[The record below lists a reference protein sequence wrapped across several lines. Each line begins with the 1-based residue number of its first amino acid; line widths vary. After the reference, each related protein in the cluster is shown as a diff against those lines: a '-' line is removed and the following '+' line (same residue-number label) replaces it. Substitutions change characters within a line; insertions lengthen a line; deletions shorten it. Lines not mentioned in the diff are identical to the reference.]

1 MSQSPSA
8 TSPRPLYTYVPLPS
22 KTHIRLIRLNDLEK
36 EQSFT
41 LTVHDLAS
49 PSTLPPFTALSYT
62 WGFPY
67 LNQNSTADSDSKWNK
82 PTDQFGCNG
91 CTFLVRPNLSNALM
105 MLHLAEGQREELVWI
120 DAICI
125 DQGNIAERED
135 QVMMMG
141 EIFERAEGI
150 LAWLGTSDEF
160 TDDALKVI
168 QNLTKV
174 GKVCTGEEEMELE
187 RQKYDW
193 VTAADLLEP
202 EAYEKLGIEFITLK
216 EWRAWFGFVSR
227 PYFRRA
233 WIVQE
238 VLKARKLDMCIHD
251 VIITWRHFSKAVH
264 FLEQVWA
271 WGGSQ
276 IINKVIADIF
286 NPETK
291 AENSVDTWNLA
302 SFLLRIGAR
311 RHVALV
317 VGGTR
322 SQDRAGL
329 DVLLQDH
336 RDTQATDPRDKV
348 YAFIGLTSDPLG
360 DLKVDYESPVEV
372 IYTRTARH
380 LCRLHEDLRIFG
392 HREPNRNLKNNNP
405 PSWVPEFSAKHDGGA
420 MKAGAGGGNDWM
432 ASGGE
437 TWKPDNGLLEDREL
451 QVRGRLLGV
460 VHTICSSLLFRGAMD
475 ERWQG
480 WRNLLR
486 LLHATSCASKIQGHG
501 HSPDATIS
509 PLENLARTLTRDT
522 FRGISPAPSAE
533 LANQFL
539 NYLIDQYLHSYG
551 KLEQTPESA
560 RIWNTRQM
568 QIIYTDAAH
577 LNDSSSIGDLLS
589 VLTDHELEGSHVRWD
604 TFNSRLDKAILYG
617 TRVNGVYFGE
627 QRQPATVEKILELE
641 LREHAFKD
649 FEAQAEASLNNRTI
663 YSVACGDM
671 VQVVLGPADGTRGDE
686 VWVLDGVETPV
697 VLRKMAEVRYEF
709 VGEAYLHG
717 MMHGEALERFPDVE
731 DIVLV

>member
-1 MSQSPSA
+1 MPQSPSA
-8 TSPRPLYTYVPLPS
+8 TSPRPIYTYDPLLS
-22 KTHIRLIRLNDLEK
+22 KTHIRLIRLNDFEK
-36 EQSFT
+36 EKSFT

-49 PSTLPPFTALSYT
+49 PSTLPRFTALSYT
-62 WGFPY
+62 WGYPY
-67 LNQNSTADSDSKWNK
+67 LNQSSTTDSDSKWNE
-82 PTDQFGCNG
+82 PTDPFGCNG
-91 CTFLVRPNLSNALM
+91 CTFLVRPNLSNAIA
-105 MLHLAEGQREELVWI
+105 MLDLAEGQREEMVWI

-125 DQGNIAERED
+125 DQSNIAERED
-135 QVMMMG
+135 QVIIMG

-168 QNLTKV
+168 QNLAKV
-174 GKVCTGEEEMELE
+174 GKVCIGEEEMELE

-202 EAYEKLGIEFITLK
+202 EACEKLGIEFISLK

-238 VLKARKLDMCIHD
+238 VLKARKLDMVIHD
-251 VIITWRHFSKAVH
+251 NIITWHHFSKAVH
-264 FLEQVWA
+264 FLEQVRA
-271 WGGSQ
+271 WRGSQ
-276 IINKVIADIF
+276 IINEVIADIF
-286 NPETK
+286 NPGTK
-291 AENSVDTWNLA
+291 AGNSLDTWTLV
-302 SFLLRIGAR
+302 SSLIRIGAR
-311 RHVALV
+311 RQVALV

-329 DVLLQDH
+329 DVLLKDH
-336 RDTQATDPRDKV
+336 RDTKATDPRDKV
-348 YAFIGLTSDPLG
+348 YALLGLTSDPLG

-392 HREPNRNLKNNNP
+392 HRELNRHRKNNHL
-405 PSWVPEFSAKHDGGA
+405 PSWVPEFSSKHDGGA
-420 MKAGAGGGNDWM
+420 MKTGAGGGNDWM

-437 TWKPDNGLLEDREL
+437 TWKPDSGLLEDREL
-451 QVRGRLLGV
+451 QVQGRLLGV
-460 VHTICSSLLFRGAMD
+460 VNSVCPLFLFRGMM
-475 ERWQG
+475 EGRWQG

-486 LLHATSCASKIQGHG
+486 LLHATSCSLKVQAHG
-501 HSPDATIS
+501 LSSDTTIS

-551 KLEQTPESA
+551 S
-560 RIWNTRQM
+560 
-568 QIIYTDAAH
+568 H
-577 LNDSSSIGDLLS
+577 L
-589 VLTDHELEGSHVRWD
+589 RWD
-604 TFNSRLDKAILYG
+604 RFISRLEKAILYG

-627 QRQPATVEKILELE
+627 RRQPATVVKILELE
-641 LREHAFKD
+641 LREHAWKD
-649 FEAQAEASLNNRTI
+649 FEAQAEASLNNRKI

-671 VQVVLGPADGTRGDE
+671 LQVVLGPADGTGGDE
-686 VWVLDGVETPV
+686 VWVLDGAETPV
-697 VLRKMAEVRYEF
+697 VLRKVGEGRYEF
-709 VGEAYLHG
+709 VGEEYAHG
-717 MMHGEALERFPDVE
+717 MMYGEALERFPDVE